1 MSKSIRRGV
10 DGEEGIAEE
19 MVDVERRRAWEF
31 RANKYYCQAL
41 DCGGVADYPKEC
53 ERLKKI

>member
-1 MSKSIRRGV
+1 MSQSICRGV
-10 DGEEGIAEE
+10 REGIAEE
-19 MVDVERRRAWEF
+19 MVGMERSRAWEF

>member
-10 DGEEGIAEE
+10 DGEGGMAG
-19 MVDVERRRAWEF
+19 VERRRAWEF
-31 RANKYYCQAL
+31 RANKYYCQAF